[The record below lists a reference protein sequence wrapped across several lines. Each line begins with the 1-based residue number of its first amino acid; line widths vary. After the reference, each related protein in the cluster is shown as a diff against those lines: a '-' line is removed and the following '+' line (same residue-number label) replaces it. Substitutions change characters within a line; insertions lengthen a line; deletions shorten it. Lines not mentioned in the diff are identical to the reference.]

1 MYMVMDDLVAK
12 PETHGLR
19 AGWTAA
25 MMGMMTLVRV
35 VKPELFA
42 KIEALKADAAA
53 KGEA

>member
-1 MYMVMDDLVAK
+1 MVMDDVVAK

-35 VKPELFA
+35 VSPELFA
-42 KIEALKADAAA
+42 AIETLKAEQAA
-53 KGEA
+53 KGRA